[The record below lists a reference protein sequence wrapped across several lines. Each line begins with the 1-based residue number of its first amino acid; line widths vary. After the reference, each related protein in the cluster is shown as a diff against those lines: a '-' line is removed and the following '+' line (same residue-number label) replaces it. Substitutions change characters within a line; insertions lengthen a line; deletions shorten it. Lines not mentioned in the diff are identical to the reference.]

1 MTIQNP
7 NLAGIFITY
16 DKSRLTLVVVE
27 RTATENGLAADKQL
41 LEFSFSKFKE
51 ADHHVVEK
59 TLGEIVLYALEKATP
74 GGLGFGEYSSLLDR
88 ISEENLKAFSD
99 GLDLSN
105 SEDQYSLAIVL
116 FAHARRDKS
125 WEMVERAIEL
135 FKQSASKKHPEA
147 MRFLEED
154 LPLVLPRLEE
164 KLKPKDKLGSDT
176 NLI

>member
-7 NLAGIFITY
+7 NLAGIFINY
-16 DKSRLTLVVVE
+16 DRSRHTLMVVE
-27 RTATENGLAADKQL
+27 RTATENGLAVDKQL
-41 LEFSFSKFKE
+41 LEFSFSKFEE

-59 TLGEIVLYALEKATP
+59 TLGEIVLYALEKVTP
-74 GGLGFGEYSSLLDR
+74 GGLGFGEYGSLLDR
-88 ISEENLKAFSD
+88 ISEENLKAFSE

-105 SEDQYSLAIVL
+105 PEDQYSLATVL
-116 FAHARRDKS
+116 FAHARRAKS
-125 WEMVERAIEL
+125 WEMVERAMEL
-135 FKQSASKKHPEA
+135 FKRAASEKHPEA